1 MYALVEIKGKQY
13 KAVKGEVLT
22 VDLFSED
29 AGSAIELDKV
39 LLLSGDSEVKTGAP
53 YVEGASVKAVIKD
66 SYKGKKINILKF
78 KRRKN
83 YEIKKGH
90 RQGYTR
96 LQIEDIVGA

>member
-13 KAVKGEVLT
+13 KAVKGEVIT

-29 AGSAIELDKV
+29 AGAALEFDKV
-39 LLLSGDSEVKTGAP
+39 LMVSADEVKTGSP
-53 YVEGASVKAVIKD
+53 YVEGAKVKAVVENHYKD
-66 SYKGKKINILKF
+66 KKVNILKF

-96 LQIEDIVGA
+96 LKIEDIVGA

>member
-13 KAVKGEVLT
+13 KAVKGEYLT

-29 AGSAIELDKV
+29 AGTAVELDKV
-39 LLLSGDSEVKTGAP
+39 LLLSGDSDVKTGTP
-53 YVEGASVKAVIKD
+53 YVKGASVKAVIKD